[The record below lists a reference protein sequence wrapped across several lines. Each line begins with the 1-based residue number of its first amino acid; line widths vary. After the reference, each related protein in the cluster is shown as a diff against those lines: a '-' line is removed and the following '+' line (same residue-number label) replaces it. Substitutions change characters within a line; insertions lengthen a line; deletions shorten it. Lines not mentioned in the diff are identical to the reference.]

1 VAVITEGKRR
11 RILRAIA
18 GYGIVAFAL
27 LQIVEPIM
35 HGLHL
40 PERMLTFVVLAVA
53 LAFPVVVAV
62 SWALDVLGPRLLPT
76 APSGVGPIAAAHR
89 ELASPARLAIAAVVG
104 ALIAVIVFWIATRER
119 MGAKSIHPTLTQ
131 ATFRGGIEEYPAW
144 SPDGKSILY
153 VARVGQARKVFRKNL
168 VL

>member
-1 VAVITEGKRR
+1 MLLFRQGARVAVITEGKRR

-40 PERMLTFVVLAVA
+40 PDRMLTFVVLTLA

-62 SWALDVLGPRLLPT
+62 YPR
-76 APSGVGPIAAAHR
+76 
-89 ELASPARLAIAAVVG
+89 
-104 ALIAVIVFWIATRER
+104 
-119 MGAKSIHPTLTQ
+119 
-131 ATFRGGIEEYPAW
+131 
-144 SPDGKSILY
+144 
-153 VARVGQARKVFRKNL
+153 
-168 VL
+168 